1 MWFKKTLNLPK
12 VYSGS
17 MNQKKYFNSKLLLFG
32 EYTIINGG
40 EALAMPLKKY
50 RGYWKKGTDKTL
62 QQDLSKFAEYL
73 KEKNFTCLS
82 ANDFKNDLAAGWYF
96 QSNIPTGY
104 GAGSSGAL
112 VAAVL
117 KKYSD
122 ENELKEMSISDLKTL
137 VADMESFFH
146 GASSGMDPL
155 VCYLN
160 SPLHFKS
167 KTEILK
173 VKKTPKLKSQKLFL
187 LDTRHPRKTAPF
199 VNHYLDQL
207 NDSAFAKMIEQQL
220 KALNQ
225 KAIHSLL
232 AENEETLSTSFAEIS
247 DLQFQYFQKMIP
259 DYLQSH
265 WKHGLQTDDFKLKI
279 CGAGGGGFMI
289 GLTRDFA
296 KAREVIGDFELF
308 PI

>member
-1 MWFKKTLNLPK
+1 MVPK
-12 VYSGS
+12 YI
-17 MNQKKYFNSKLLLFG
+17 NSKLLLFG

-40 EALAMPLKKY
+40 EALAVPLKKY

-62 QQDLSKFAEYL
+62 QQDLPKFANYL
-73 KEKNFTCLS
+73 KDKNFSCLP
-82 ANDFKNDLAAGWYF
+82 ANDFESDLKAGWHF

-117 KKYSD
+117 KKYGD
-122 ENELKEMSISDLKTL
+122 EKLLNAMSITELKTL
-137 VADMESFFH
+137 VAEMESFFH

-155 VCYLN
+155 VCYIN
-160 SPLHFKS
+160 SPLYFKS

-173 VKKTPKLKSQKLFL
+173 IKKTPKLKDHQLFL

-199 VNHYLDQL
+199 VNHYLTQMK
-207 NDSAFAKMIEQQL
+207 DSAFAKMIEQQL
-220 KALNQ
+220 KPLNQ
-225 KAIHSLL
+225 KAILSFLSKQVRDKFSS
-232 AENEETLSTSFAEIS
+232 NEETLSTAFAEIS
-247 DLQFQYFQKMIP
+247 DLQFKHFQKMIP
-259 DYLQSH
+259 DYLQSY

-296 KAREVIGDFELF
+296 KAREVIGDFELVL
-308 PI
+308 I